1 MKVLVNLFHPHLERS
16 VVNRA
21 WADRLANQPGITL
34 RNLYAL
40 YPDGKIDVAAEQQAL
55 AEHDRLVFQHPF
67 YWYST
72 PPLMKQWLDD
82 VLTYGWAYGPGGN
95 ALAGKEW
102 LSAIST
108 GGPAD
113 SYQAGG
119 YNRFS
124 MSEFLKPLVQTASL
138 LQTVFLPPFIFHGA
152 VVADSEAIRAST
164 DALLDYIR
172 NPQLDPQKKLAAL
185 QAKMESEGVKL
196 E

>member
-21 WADRLANQPGITL
+21 WAERLASQLGITL
-34 RNLYAL
+34 RDLYAL

-95 ALAGKEW
+95 ALVGKEW
-102 LSAIST
+102 LSVIST

-152 VVADSEAIRAST
+152 VVVDSEAVRASA

-172 NPQLDPQKKLAAL
+172 NPLLDPQKKLAAL

>member
-1 MKVLVNLFHPHLERS
+1 MKVLVNLFHPHFERS

-124 MSEFLKPLVQTASL
+124 MSELLKPLVQTASL

-152 VVADSEAIRAST
+152 VVADSEAVRASA

-172 NPQLDPQKKLAAL
+172 NPLLDPQKKLAAL

>member
-152 VVADSEAIRAST
+152 VVVDSEAIRASA

-172 NPQLDPQKKLAAL
+172 NPLLDPQKKLAAL

>member
-102 LSAIST
+102 LSVIST

-152 VVADSEAIRAST
+152 VAADNEAVRASA

-172 NPQLDPQKKLAAL
+172 NPLLDPQKKLAAL
-185 QAKMESEGVKL
+185 QAKMESEGVRL

>member
-21 WADRLANQPGITL
+21 WAERLANQSGITL
-34 RNLYAL
+34 RRLYAL
-40 YPDGKIDVAAEQQAL
+40 YSDGKIDVAAEQQAL

-152 VVADSEAIRAST
+152 VAADNEAVRASA
-164 DALLDYIR
+164 DALLDYVC
-172 NPQLDPQKKLAAL
+172 NPLLDPQKKLAAL

>member
-1 MKVLVNLFHPHLERS
+1 
-16 VVNRA
+16 
-21 WADRLANQPGITL
+21 
-34 RNLYAL
+34 
-40 YPDGKIDVAAEQQAL
+40 
-55 AEHDRLVFQHPF
+55 
-67 YWYST
+67 
-72 PPLMKQWLDD
+72 MKQWLDD

-152 VVADSEAIRAST
+152 VVADSEAVRASA

-172 NPQLDPQKKLAAL
+172 NPLLDPQKKLAAL

>member
-21 WADRLANQPGITL
+21 WTDRLANQPGITL

-82 VLTYGWAYGPGGN
+82 VLTYGRAYGPGGN

>member
-21 WADRLANQPGITL
+21 WAERLANQSGITL
-34 RNLYAL
+34 RRLYAL

-152 VVADSEAIRAST
+152 VAADNEAVRASA
-164 DALLDYIR
+164 DALLDYVC
-172 NPQLDPQKKLAAL
+172 NPLLDPQKKLAAL